1 MGNGVESA
9 KYLKWSRKLPR
20 LNTVVV
26 GLQYGD
32 EGKGKIIDYLCRD
45 GYYRYVARYQ
55 GGNNAGHTVYLD
67 NGKKVVLHQVPSG
80 IFSRKTCFI
89 GNGCVVDID
98 QLNDEIK
105 MLSDLGVDTESN
117 IYVSPRA
124 HVITKEHVSRD
135 KETNGHIGT
144 TNRGIGPAYEDKVGR
159 KGLRVMGLSGNS
171 FPNRFCVEDL
181 VPDMIASGG
190 VIFEGAQGTMLDVD
204 HGTYP
209 YVTSSNCTAGGAAT
223 GTGFPPHY
231 INNCIGVA
239 KAYTTRVGSGHL
251 PYEWEIAAAE
261 DLRQLGGEFGATTG
275 RPRRIAHMDLKEL
288 QYAIRI
294 NGCYKVYLTK
304 LDVLYQYGS
313 FSAFGL
319 GFSAKYI
326 PAQGLTLGAFVYE
339 VLDFMRSTFPTVEFA
354 ASFGPNRMDILE

>member
-1 MGNGVESA
+1 M
-9 KYLKWSRKLPR
+9 PR

-98 QLNDEIK
+98 QLNEEIK
-105 MLSDLGVDTESN
+105 MISDLRIDTEGL

-124 HVITKEHVSRD
+124 HVITKEHVTRD
-135 KETNGHIGT
+135 KETNSHIGT

-159 KGLRVMGLSGNS
+159 KGLRVAGTPKS
-171 FPNRFCVEDL
+171 PYIDRFLVEDI
-181 VPDMIASGG
+181 VGDMIATGG
-190 VIFEGAQGTMLDVD
+190 VIFEGAQGTLLDVD

-239 KAYTTRVGSGHL
+239 KAYTTRVGNGPL
-251 PYEWEIAAAE
+251 PYELAISDAE
-261 DLRQLGGEFGATTG
+261 AMRQLGGEFGATTG

-288 QYAIRI
+288 EYAIRI

-304 LDVLYQYGS
+304 LDVLYQYGG
-313 FSAFGL
+313 FSAFGI
-319 GFSAKYI
+319 GFSTRHI
-326 PAQGLTLGAFVYE
+326 PAQGLTLDAFVYE
-339 VLDFMRSTFPTVEFA
+339 VLDFMRSTFRQVEFA